1 LSRDRRQHQDRH
13 QGAGRAHRHDAFRRR
28 RRPARQQD
36 RVGRA
41 PDPHSDR
48 RRGGLPGRPFAAQK
62 SRAGLGHAAR
72 APLRHRVEKT
82 RGTGGRRPGRQDRY
96 RLGPS
101 DPLLCAAALSDGEG
115 SSYRCADLRHRG
127 RARWRSRRVHGC
139 DVGAA
144 RLRGH
149 AGGGRGRRLMKRV
162 AFIGLGRM
170 GHGMA
175 GRYLEAGFAVA
186 VWNRSRAKAE
196 ALIARGAKWATSP
209 EDAAIDADAV
219 VTMVADDD
227 ASRAV
232 WLGQD
237 GAAATMKAGTLAIE
251 CSTVSYDHAL
261 DLARELR
268 SRGLVYIDSPVTGL
282 PDAAAAGNLTLLV
295 GADPA
300 DLEKARPFLAPLSVT
315 ILYFGGVGSGTV
327 YKLIN
332 NLMGA
337 IQIAG
342 IAEGLAI
349 AEQAG
354 LDMKLV
360 VEAIESG
367 VAASPQVIRHSKRM
381 AARNFD
387 GATFTASLRHKDA
400 AYAVALAE
408 SLLADAPVMGRA
420 A

>member
-1 LSRDRRQHQDRH
+1 M
-13 QGAGRAHRHDAFRRR
+13 
-28 RRPARQQD
+28 P
-36 RVGRA
+36 
-41 PDPHSDR
+41 
-48 RRGGLPGRPFAAQK
+48 
-62 SRAGLGHAAR
+62 
-72 APLRHRVEKT
+72 
-82 RGTGGRRPGRQDRY
+82 
-96 RLGPS
+96 
-101 DPLLCAAALSDGEG
+101 
-115 SSYRCADLRHRG
+115 
-127 RARWRSRRVHGC
+127 
-139 DVGAA
+139 
-144 RLRGH
+144 
-149 AGGGRGRRLMKRV
+149 RV

-175 GRYLEAGFAVA
+175 GRYLDAGFAVA

-196 ALIARGAKWATSP
+196 DLIARGAHWATSP

-219 VTMVADDD
+219 VTMVADDA

-251 CSTVSYDHAL
+251 CSTVSYHHAL
-261 DLARELR
+261 HLSHELHA
-268 SRGLVYIDSPVTGL
+268 RGLIYIDCPVTGL
-282 PDAAAAGNLTLLV
+282 PDAAASGKLTLLV
-295 GADPA
+295 GANAA
-300 DLEKARPFLAPLSVT
+300 DLDKARPFLTPLSTT
-315 ILYFGGVGSGTV
+315 IRHFGEVGTGTV

-360 VEAIESG
+360 LEAIETG

-381 AARNFD
+381 AARSFG

-420 A
+420 AVAAYERAKSVAPDDDEAKMIEIVSRPK